1 MQNAKKELEDIEE
14 IDIILG
20 NDEKKDILRHVEN
33 FQRKRIE
40 EVKDISKIKEYLEF
54 GNITYT
60 ENKRAFIKIQDGCNN
75 FCTYCAI
82 PYARGRIRSRKVQSI
97 IEEIT
102 EIASKGI
109 KEIVLTG
116 IQIAAYGKD
125 LEENIELIDLLEEI
139 NKIKGLERII
149 IRIIR
154 TKTINR
160 KFYKKAKKIRKDL

>member
-116 IQIAAYGKD
+116 IQIASYGKD
-125 LEENIELIDLLEEI
+125 LEDNILLIDLLEEI
-139 NKIKGLERII
+139 NKIKDVERVRLRFA
-149 IRIIR
+149 RINFNHRRIYR
-154 TKTINR
+154 KT
-160 KFYKKAKKIRKDL
+160 KKIRKDL